1 MVTLLGALPIS
12 SSGEMDFSEPF
23 KHRAVLID
31 QNKIKFSVK
40 KKQCVLSEDGSDGL
54 TEGFRHSNVP

>member
-12 SSGEMDFSEPF
+12 SSDEMDFSEPF
-23 KHRAVLID
+23 KHIAVLID

-40 KKQCVLSEDGSDGL
+40 KKKKE
-54 TEGFRHSNVP
+54 RNVCCQRMDLMG